1 MDGPRRR
8 VEAATR
14 PLSSEHYHHGPAR
27 PLNPTS
33 TNPVS
38 LWETILYTL
47 RLILEVSSTVALLAV
62 GFVFPEVKS
71 WITSIGMGKKF
82 DPERDIG
89 SLEGKVVLVTGGTR
103 PRSSIAWR
111 SVMKLI

>member
-27 PLNPTS
+27 SLNSTS
-33 TNPVS
+33 TDSVS
-38 LWETILYTL
+38 LWETVLYTL
-47 RLILEVSSTVALLAV
+47 RLILEVSSTVALLTLGV
-62 GFVFPEVKS
+62 VIPEVRN

-89 SLEGKVVLVTGGTR
+89 SLEGKIVLVTGGTNLLIL
-103 PRSSIAWR
+103 IAWE
-111 SVMKLI
+111 